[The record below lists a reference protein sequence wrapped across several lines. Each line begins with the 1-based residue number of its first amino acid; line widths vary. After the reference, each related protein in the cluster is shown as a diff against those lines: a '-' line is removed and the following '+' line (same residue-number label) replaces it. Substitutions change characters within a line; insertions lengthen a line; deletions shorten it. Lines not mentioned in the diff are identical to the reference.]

1 MFISLVIIIVNIVF
15 LKFANKYDDM
25 LKPNKSKFNVVGGLM
40 CLCSVVII
48 FSLTTTEFPR
58 YSSLFFIA
66 ESHQC
71 RLI

>member
-1 MFISLVIIIVNIVF
+1 MFIIVVIIIVNIVF
-15 LKFANKYDDM
+15 KFATKYDDL
-25 LKPNKSKFNVVGGLM
+25 LKPNKSKFGVVGGLM
-40 CLCSVVII
+40 CLCSIVIL